1 MFYEFIAFIR
11 RYVFYVD
18 FVCGLDLKREKYYS
32 HTAVLKN
39 MVPVLDTYIIVQSRY
54 HNTQTVDETYIFIYC

>member
-39 MVPVLDTYIIVQSRY
+39 MVPVLDTYIIVQSR
-54 HNTQTVDETYIFIYC
+54 